1 MRIVYQDTC
10 FPFDAYSMG
19 REVNEVHLVNV
30 HKEGRGIAITCLT
43 VYEAKRLVD
52 AIRKAYKDGEKIFS
66 VDAWLG
72 RA

>member
-10 FPFDAYSMG
+10 FPLDAYQMG

-52 AIRKAYKDGEKIFS
+52 AIRKAYKDGEKIYS
-66 VDAWLG
+66 VDDWFG
-72 RA
+72 RP